1 MKIKSVFKRYE
12 QKYLLTPYIADLIEE
27 AAKLHMTKDE
37 YGETDILSIYYDTPD
52 NRLIRN
58 SIDKPDYKEKLRLRS
73 YGIPDNDTTV
83 FLELKKKYNGIV
95 YKRRLKIPYRQ
106 GLTALKDRVLPDTQ
120 VGREIEYFC
129 RFYKEL
135 APKVVISYRRKA
147 YFEGEFRL
155 TLDRNILFRT
165 EDLDLSL
172 GIFGRE
178 VTDKVVMELKSERAI
193 PFWLLELLNKY
204 KVYKTPFSKYGTAYQ
219 IIKGEKT
226 NG

>member
-1 MKIKSVFKRYE
+1 MPSLR
-12 QKYLLTPYIADLIEE
+12 L
-27 AAKLHMTKDE
+27 
-37 YGETDILSIYYDTPD
+37 
-52 NRLIRN
+52 LIRSQRAKSAPLIN
-58 SIDKPDYKEKLRLRS
+58 KTE
-73 YGIPDNDTTV
+73 G
-83 FLELKKKYNGIV
+83 
-95 YKRRLKIPYRQ
+95 KIYFIWDS
-106 GLTALKDRVLPDTQ
+106 LTALKDRVLPDTQ

-147 YFEGEFRL
+147 YCEGEFRL

-193 PFWLLELLNKY
+193 PFWLLELLNKH